1 MRKSYLC
8 PRCNVKMKPVMVK
21 RILNVNSPEM
31 SGYQASDFV
40 AYGGNV
46 EAFRKELRCPNCS
59 RQMTSDRL
67 REIHFISSPKKVEKK
82 LKKPNKSQGKG
93 KKVWKVLLILF
104 IIAVVLAGGAFVLY
118 KTGHMPQSII
128 NFVKSIMPDR
138 LVNFFITHLA

>member
-1 MRKSYLC
+1 
-8 PRCNVKMKPVMVK
+8 
-21 RILNVNSPEM
+21 
-31 SGYQASDFV
+31 
-40 AYGGNV
+40 
-46 EAFRKELRCPNCS
+46 
-59 RQMTSDRL
+59 MTSDRL

-82 LKKPNKSQGKG
+82 LKKQNKSQGKG